1 MKNVV
6 VTGVGIK
13 SCIGNTYNEVLKS
26 LQEGKSGITA
36 NQSYADLG
44 FRSQISGS
52 INLDYSELID
62 RKLLRFMGEA
72 SAYAYLAAKDAIK
85 MSGLEEEYLNSPR
98 VGIVAGSGG
107 SSTRVLLSTSDITR
121 EKGPKRIGPY
131 AVTKSMASSIS
142 AILGTAFKLKGI
154 NYSISS
160 ACATSAHCIGHG
172 ADLIRSGQQDIVI
185 AGGGEDEH
193 WSSSNL
199 FDAMGALSSKFN
211 ETPTIAS
218 RPYDKNRDGFVI
230 AGGSGILI
238 LEEEEHAKKRNAN
251 ILAKVS
257 GYFATSDGYDM
268 VAPSGEG
275 ALRCMQGV
283 LDNYGSS
290 VDYINTHGTS
300 TPVGD
305 IAELNAIR
313 ELFGN
318 ECPIISSTKSMTGH
332 SLGATG
338 AQEAIY
344 SIMMLNEGFIAPNIN
359 SEELCDEAKGIHIN
373 TETISKNITSVMSNS
388 FGFGGTNASLI
399 LSKS

>member
-13 SCIGNTYNEVLKS
+13 SCIGNTYDEVLHS
-26 LQEGKSGITA
+26 LQNGKSGISA
-36 NQSYADLG
+36 NQSYTDMG
-44 FRSQISGS
+44 FRSQVSGS
-52 INLDYSELID
+52 INLDYSDLID

-72 SAYAYLAAKDAIK
+72 SAYSYLAAKDAIK

-107 SSTRVLLSTSDITR
+107 SSTRVMLSTSDITR

-172 ADLIRSGQQDIVI
+172 ADLIRSGQQDIII

-211 ETPTIAS
+211 ETPTKAS

-251 ILAKVS
+251 ILAKLS
-257 GYFATSDGYDM
+257 GYFANSDGYDM

-275 ALRCMQGV
+275 ALRCMQGA
-283 LDNYGSS
+283 LDNFGSS
-290 VDYINTHGTS
+290 IDYINTHGTS

-313 ELFGN
+313 ELFAD

-344 SIMMLNEGFIAPNIN
+344 SIMMMNEGFIAPNIN

-373 TETISKNITSVMSNS
+373 TETISKNVTSVMSNS

-399 LSKS
+399 LSKN